1 MLVSARSFDEYRAM
15 FALTDGDLAPG
26 RRILDCPGGAAAF
39 TAEAGRR
46 GIDAVAVDREYAHH
60 REDLGVLVE
69 RETRHK
75 RDQLVRE
82 ASDFVWTWYGD
93 PDRLTRQWIANARD
107 FQADI
112 AARPDRYV
120 AGSLPELPFADYS
133 FDLVLSSHL
142 LFSYGNR
149 LDGDF
154 HLAALLE
161 LARIARREVRLF
173 PVMVYDTGVRYGELD
188 GLRHHLDALGIP
200 SHVERVE
207 YEFQPGDNEL
217 LVLSCAD
224 YRPLARAGAPGAGA
238 SMPGASVAG
247 ASVSGAADPVRWR
260 HRENP

>member
-82 ASDFVWTWYGD
+82 APEFVWTWYGD

-120 AGSLPELPFADYS
+120 AGSLPELPFADDS

-188 GLRHHLDALGIP
+188 GLRQHLDALGIP
-200 SHVERVE
+200 SHVERVD

-224 YRPLARAGAPGAGA
+224 YRPLARAGAPGAD
-238 SMPGASVAG
+238 ASVP
-247 ASVSGAADPVRWR
+247 GAADPVRWR